1 MPSYIERRR
10 RLLYAKLN
18 IPEDVRDVLGKM
30 RFVQS
35 LKTDSRSTA
44 ERYVTSLI
52 TRWKMQ
58 IDRARAS
65 KAGNRDPLED
75 EARSWREA
83 LLDAKDDEQR

>member
-10 RLLYAKLN
+10 RLWYAKLN

-35 LKTDSRSTA
+35 LKTDSMSTA
-44 ERYVTSLI
+44 ARHAVPLI
-52 TRWKMQ
+52 ARWKMQ
-58 IDRARAS
+58 IDQARAN

-83 LLDAKDDEQR
+83 LLDTKDDDE